1 MTPAQC
7 RAARGF
13 LNWSQITLAER
24 AGVSVSAIR
33 HFEREAS
40 GLMPRNSAAV
50 RAALETAGVVFDLDA
65 GAGPGVRMKEG
76 EGDA

>member
-40 GLMPRNSAAV
+40 GLMPRNLAAV
-50 RAALETAGVVFDLDA
+50 RAALETAGLVFDLTA

-76 EGDA
+76 DGT